1 MLLQAAVMGDAAQQ
15 SRSAR
20 AAYFAALPWG
30 QILEDAAQLS
40 AVCRHDGQLADYIP
54 ALARVAPDQ
63 FGIAVATLDG
73 SIHSV
78 EDCATRF
85 SIQSISKVFLL
96 SLAYRSYGESLWERV
111 RQAPSTNPFNSLIE
125 LELER
130 GIPRNPFLNPGA
142 LVVTDALLSRHT
154 HLESAMVALL
164 RELAGSAG
172 INYDSEVFNSELR
185 CASRHFAAAHLMQSH
200 GNFSNVVS
208 EVVRAYCASCA
219 IEASCVELARA
230 GLFLANGGR
239 AIEGGRQLLSAH
251 EAQRVCALMLTT
263 GTYEYSGMTAFAI
276 GLPTKSGVGGGVL
289 AILPGRGSICIW
301 SPRLDARGNS
311 VRAMKALELIS
322 NAAGLSLF
330 A

>member
-1 MLLQAAVMGDAAQQ
+1 MGDVPQQ
-15 SRSAR
+15 ARSAS
-20 AAYFAALPWG
+20 AADFAALPWA
-30 QILEDAAQLS
+30 QILERTARLS
-40 AVCRHDGQLADYIP
+40 AACCHEGEVADYIP

-78 EDCATRF
+78 QDSGTRF

-96 SLAYRSYGESLWERV
+96 TLAYHSYGESLWGRV
-111 RQAPSTNPFNSLIE
+111 GQSPSTNPFNSLIE

-142 LVVTDALLSRHT
+142 LAVTDALLGRHT
-154 HLESAMVALL
+154 HLESAMVALM
-164 RELAGSAG
+164 RELGGSAE
-172 INYDSEVFNSELR
+172 INYNSDVFDSELR
-185 CASRHFAAAHLMQSH
+185 CASRHYATAYLMQSH
-200 GNFSNVVS
+200 GNFFNEVS
-208 EVVRAYCASCA
+208 EVVSAYCASCA

-239 AIEGGRQLLSAH
+239 DPKTGRRLLSAH

-263 GTYEYSGMTAFAI
+263 GTYENSGVTAFAI

-289 AILPGRGSICIW
+289 AVLPGRGAICAW
-301 SPRLDARGNS
+301 SPRLGECGNS

-322 NAAGLSLF
+322 NVAGLSVF

>member
-1 MLLQAAVMGDAAQQ
+1 MGDIPQHA
-15 SRSAR
+15 RSAR
-20 AAYFAALPWG
+20 AADFAALPWA
-30 QILEDAAQLS
+30 QILERATQLS
-40 AVCRHDGQLADYIP
+40 ATCRHEGKVADYIP

-73 SIHSV
+73 SIHAVQDSG
-78 EDCATRF
+78 TRF

-96 SLAYRSYGESLWERV
+96 TLAYHSYGESLWERV
-111 RQAPSTNPFNSLIE
+111 GQSPSTNPFNSLIE

-142 LVVTDALLSRHT
+142 LAVTDALLSRHT
-154 HLESAMVALL
+154 HLESAMVAVM
-164 RELAGSAG
+164 RELGGNAD
-172 INYDSEVFNSELR
+172 INYDSDVFNSELR
-185 CASRHFAAAHLMQSH
+185 CAARHYAAAHLMQSH
-200 GNFSNVVS
+200 GNFSNEVG
-208 EVVRAYCASCA
+208 EVVRAYCTSCA

-239 AIEGGRQLLSAH
+239 DTESGRQLLSAP

-263 GTYEYSGMTAFAI
+263 GTYENSGMTAFAI

-289 AILPGRGSICIW
+289 AVLPGRGTICAW
-301 SPRLDARGNS
+301 SPRLGASGNS

-322 NAAGLSLF
+322 NAAGLSVF